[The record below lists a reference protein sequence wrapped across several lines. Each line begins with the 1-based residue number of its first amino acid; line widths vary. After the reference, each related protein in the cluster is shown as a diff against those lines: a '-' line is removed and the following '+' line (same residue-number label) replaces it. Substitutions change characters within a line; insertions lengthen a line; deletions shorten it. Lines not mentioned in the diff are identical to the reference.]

1 MIKPIIYVDMDGVL
15 CDYMTHARASLKHTP
30 EIGYPQ
36 AQFGFFANMPPMPG
50 ALEAYMFLHENFET
64 YILTRPSVLNPL
76 SYTEKRVWVEKHLG
90 IEICDNLIMSCHKG
104 LLKGDYLIDD
114 TLWPKFDG
122 TQIEFG
128 SKEWPDWEKV
138 VEFFKE
144 RHLGG
149 PDSLREKLR
158 ILLVEAMPK
167 ASIDQRSELNVLFYD
182 FDNSDDV
189 HAQLENLKAIRILMI
204 DDLKEFIPRLN
215 EIANAWVA
223 KNRHRMDLKLARV
236 VMMSQDSLWDNDVKL
251 FLENGK
257 GVSMSASDVFKMV
270 TEYGEE
276 AYLDLRGNRY
286 LMRMEGMDWRNAI
299 GMCRTTP
306 EICVEVEENGE
317 PRVYYGKTAV
327 IMDLR

>member
-189 HAQLENLKAIRILMI
+189 HAQLENLKAIRFLMV
-204 DDLKEFIPRLN
+204 DDCKEFIPRLN
-215 EIANAWVA
+215 DIANAWVG
-223 KNRHRMDLKLARV
+223 KNLHRMDVKLAKVTAVGQRSDNEV
-236 VMMSQDSLWDNDVKL
+236 GFYWDNREWASSRHTDFFVVQTN
-251 FLENGK
+251 ENW
-257 GVSMSASDVFKMV
+257 F
-270 TEYGEE
+270 
-276 AYLDLRGNRY
+276 DLRGNKYVKRVDESEWEN
-286 LMRMEGMDWRNAI
+286 LIRSN
-299 GMCRTTP
+299 TP
-306 EICVEVEENGE
+306 NLYVEVEENGE
-317 PRVYYGKTAV
+317 PRVCHGKTAV